1 MVCGAAHF
9 RVCADGGAD
18 RLFNHLGS
26 FDDSDGG
33 TAERRKQYRP
43 DVIIGDLDS
52 LSDHVQ
58 KFYEGMGVDCVDLRT
73 EQDTTDLDKCLK
85 HVQQKLIQQDSQ
97 SQDLVVVVGVI
108 LFP

>member
-33 TAERRKQYRP
+33 TAELRKQYRP